1 MQGRYADRPSVTLGL
16 LSYGLMALLHIAG
29 ITLGRMKEG
38 VNITNSFIS
47 ENGQPAYALP
57 AYILFTAKILVCRI

>member
-1 MQGRYADRPSVTLGL
+1 
-16 LSYGLMALLHIAG
+16 MALLHIAG